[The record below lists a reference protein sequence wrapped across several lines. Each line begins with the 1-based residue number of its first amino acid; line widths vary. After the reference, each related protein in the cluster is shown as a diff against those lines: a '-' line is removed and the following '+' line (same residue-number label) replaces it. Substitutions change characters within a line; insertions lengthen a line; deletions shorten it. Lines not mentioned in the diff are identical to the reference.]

1 MIKYTIL
8 SLLQLTSV
16 KASAKEGRREKF
28 QNCLI
33 WRRIFVGF
41 RACSRAVVTSIF
53 GLGFALMSF
62 THLKVAGTLAGS
74 YSSDKTRMLFYYWQ
88 SGTDAGPPLKQH
100 LNNGSRTSV
109 IFRLNLNAIQYVSFY
124 FHTEHNAWI
133 QLCADVG
140 TRLSS
145 SC

>member
-8 SLLQLTSV
+8 LLLQLTSV

-62 THLKVAGTLAGS
+62 THLK
-74 YSSDKTRMLFYYWQ
+74 
-88 SGTDAGPPLKQH
+88 QH

-133 QLCADVG
+133 QRCADVG